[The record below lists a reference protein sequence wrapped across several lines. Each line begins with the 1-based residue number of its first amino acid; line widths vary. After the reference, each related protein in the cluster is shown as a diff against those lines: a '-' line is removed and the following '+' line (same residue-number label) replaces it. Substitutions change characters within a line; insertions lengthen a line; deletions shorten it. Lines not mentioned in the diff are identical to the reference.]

1 MVIRRL
7 YLLLLL
13 LLGVKVINWVCFL
26 KIVKML
32 ASIVCAIIV
41 TTLLIMELIL
51 IVNVGLL
58 IVHVQGSHAL
68 VDGRVVQI

>member
-1 MVIRRL
+1 
-7 YLLLLL
+7 
-13 LLGVKVINWVCFL
+13 
-26 KIVKML
+26 ML

-51 IVNVGLL
+51 IVNIGLL

-68 VDGRVVQI
+68 VDGRVIQI